1 MLGASGGSR
10 GGSVGEGVVEGGGEG
25 ASGGC
30 RGGSSRG
37 SRGGVIMEGMHTFLS
52 FPHSHQYLITFWEQV
67 GEECYDKAGV

>member
-25 ASGGC
+25 ASG
-30 RGGSSRG
+30 G

-67 GEECYDKAGV
+67 GEGCYDKAGV